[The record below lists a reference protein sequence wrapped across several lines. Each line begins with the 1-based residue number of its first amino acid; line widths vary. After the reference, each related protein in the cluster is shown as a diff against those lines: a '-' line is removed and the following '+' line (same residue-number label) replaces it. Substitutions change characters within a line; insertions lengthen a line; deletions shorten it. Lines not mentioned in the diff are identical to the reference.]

1 MIQAN
6 AIRMLALLALL
17 VCGIAGLTHNASA
30 QQDGA
35 VPGDSLG
42 INSDSDLWRFVR
54 TGNAGSSQMKDELAA
69 VMIQSEGDN
78 YRAIRNG
85 PISTYGAV
93 GVVAIIFLLAVFYLS
108 RGRIKIDAGPSGE
121 TILRF
126 GTIDRFAHWL
136 MAGSFV
142 VLAITG
148 LNMLYG
154 KHVLLPLI
162 GKEAFATFTAYGK
175 YSHNFLAFA
184 FMLGLTL
191 SFVLW
196 VRHNIPNKT
205 DLQWIRMGGGLVK
218 KGVHP
223 PAEKFN
229 AGQKIIFWAVSIG
242 GLSVSLSGIALLFP
256 FQTTMFADTFAI
268 INTVGFNLPTDFT
281 PLQEQQL
288 NQLWHGIVSIV
299 MIVMIMA
306 HIYIGSI
313 GMEGAIDAMNTGRVD
328 RNWAKEHHSLWVE
341 EEDQKAAKPAE

>member
-1 MIQAN
+1 MIQAK

-17 VCGIAGLTHNASA
+17 ACGVVGLSNHASA
-30 QQDGA
+30 QQAGA
-35 VPGDSLG
+35 VPGDALG

-54 TGNAGSSQMKDELAA
+54 TGNAGSTQLKDELAA

-85 PISTYGAV
+85 PVSTYGAL
-93 GVVAIIFLLAVFYLS
+93 GVVAIVFLLGFFYVS
-108 RGRIKIDAGPSGE
+108 RGRIKIDAGPSNE

-154 KHVLLPLI
+154 KYVLLPVI

-184 FMLGLTL
+184 FMIGLAL

-205 DLQWIRMGGGLVK
+205 DLQWLKMGGGLVK

-242 GLSVSLSGIALLFP
+242 GLSVSLSGVALLFP
-256 FQTTMFADTFAI
+256 FQTTCSATPCADQPCWVQPSNGFH
-268 INTVGFNLPTDFT
+268 TVAGAATEPAVAWDCLVGDDCDD
-281 PLQEQQL
+281 
-288 NQLWHGIVSIV
+288 HG
-299 MIVMIMA
+299 A
-306 HIYIGSI
+306 HLHRIYRHGRCNRRDEYGS
-313 GMEGAIDAMNTGRVD
+313 G
-328 RNWAKEHHSLWVE
+328 
-341 EEDQKAAKPAE
+341 

>member
-17 VCGIAGLTHNASA
+17 VCGIAGLTHNAAA

-85 PISTYGAV
+85 PVSTYGAV

-154 KHVLLPLI
+154 KHLLLPLI

-205 DLQWIRMGGGLVK
+205 DLQWI
-218 KGVHP
+218 
-223 PAEKFN
+223 
-229 AGQKIIFWAVSIG
+229 
-242 GLSVSLSGIALLFP
+242 LSLI
-256 FQTTMFADTFAI
+256 
-268 INTVGFNLPTDFT
+268 
-281 PLQEQQL
+281 
-288 NQLWHGIVSIV
+288 
-299 MIVMIMA
+299 
-306 HIYIGSI
+306 HI
-313 GMEGAIDAMNTGRVD
+313 
-328 RNWAKEHHSLWVE
+328 
-341 EEDQKAAKPAE
+341 